1 MYRIFGRVPLNSL
14 RFKLINII
22 IVIAVPLVLL
32 LIYFSQYSIKVV
44 HEQVAKSNKNL
55 LSMYMEQMDGT
66 LSEVDKY
73 LATLGATNYDLIN
86 LASFARENDYA
97 MAKVNLSNRF
107 KTDLRL
113 YPLIDSMFVYVPARD
128 DYFYIFNEGSTLDE
142 RLNVKMSISER
153 VRSDARSGARFLLDE
168 WEVSQI
174 QGEYYLIKV
183 YDYGSVLLGAWV
195 NVRRLMLPMNLI
207 NFGETG
213 RSFYVTDEGLPME
226 PNGQTAAIQI
236 DVTRE
241 DDYDYLI
248 KENQERYLVIQNR
261 SQVGAFSLVALV
273 QEKSI
278 LDQLPILRNVV
289 QLITYGSLIV
299 LPLAFILMQRTVLYP
314 LNRILAALKFTRDG
328 LIEYRIE
335 NVKTS
340 YEFQRVNEAF
350 NQMMSQIHKLR
361 IDVYEEQLGK
371 QRAELKLLQLQLNPH
386 FLLNSL
392 NIMHSLAF
400 MRRYE
405 LIQELCIIITQ
416 YFRYMLRSKV
426 TFVPLEDELKH
437 VRNYLRIQELR
448 FQDQLSYEIECP
460 EACRQIEVPPLIIH
474 TFVEN
479 SIKYAVTME
488 EPAHVSIS
496 IRETRE
502 PEPRMNIRITDNG
515 PGFPDDVLL
524 TLSNGEQLQDEEEEH
539 VGIWNVQRR
548 LELLYEGKA
557 RIGFSNLAQG
567 ACVEL
572 SLPLA

>member
-1 MYRIFGRVPLNSL
+1 MYRTFGRVPLNSL
-14 RFKLINII
+14 RFKLLNII

-142 RLNVKMSISER
+142 RLNVKMYISER

-488 EPAHVSIS
+488 EPTHVSIG
-496 IRETRE
+496 IHVTQE
-502 PEPRMNIRITDNG
+502 PEPRMNIRIADNG
-515 PGFPDDVLL
+515 PGFPDDVLQA
-524 TLSNGEQLQDEEEEH
+524 LSNGEQLQDEEEEH

>member
-142 RLNVKMSISER
+142 RLNVKMYISER

-488 EPAHVSIS
+488 EPTHVSIG
-496 IRETRE
+496 IHVTQE
-502 PEPRMNIRITDNG
+502 PEPRMNIRIADNG
-515 PGFPDDVLL
+515 PGFPDDVLQA
-524 TLSNGEQLQDEEEEH
+524 LSNGEQLQDEEEEH

>member
-1 MYRIFGRVPLNSL
+1 MYRTFGRVPLNSL
-14 RFKLINII
+14 RFKLLNII

-142 RLNVKMSISER
+142 RLNVKMYISER

-557 RIGFSNLAQG
+557 RIRFSNLGQG

>member
-142 RLNVKMSISER
+142 RLHVKMYISER

-195 NVRRLMLPMNLI
+195 NVRRLTLPMNLI

-226 PNGQTAAIQI
+226 PNGQYASIQI

-261 SQVGAFSLVALV
+261 SRVGAFSLVALV

-278 LDQLPILRNVV
+278 LDQLPILQNLV

-460 EACRQIEVPPLIIH
+460 EACKQIEVPPLIIH

-488 EPAHVSIS
+488 EPTHVTIS
-496 IRETRE
+496 IQETQE
-502 PEPRMNIRITDNG
+502 PEPRMNIRIADNG

-524 TLSNGEQLQDEEEEH
+524 TLRNGEQIQDEEEEH

-548 LELLYEGKA
+548 LELLYDGKA
-557 RIGFSNLAQG
+557 RIGFTNLGQG